1 MGRRF
6 EPVRTHLQ
14 VTFSNIIDLFGGGNS
29 HLTKVNIRL
38 SVVVPCHN
46 SEEFM
51 KKTIGYLY
59 SQLKQDEELILVENG
74 STDSTLVAL
83 KIFFGTVNSENVTII
98 QSPKGL
104 GLALKQGIKHASG
117 KIIVFMEDDLPFGLQ
132 ELDLARK
139 INVTG
144 KYFIL
149 SKYHGNIR
157 GLGLRK
163 IQGIIFIILRES
175 ILGLKVRDSQATF
188 FGDAAV
194 VKDLA
199 RGSQQKDFLVTLEFI
214 ALAREMGVEITEIP
228 CDSLAKP
235 IRPTTL
241 KLRDVLQMFIGL
253 FEVKQDL
260 KKAANDKSKD

>member
-1 MGRRF
+1 
-6 EPVRTHLQ
+6 
-14 VTFSNIIDLFGGGNS
+14 
-29 HLTKVNIRL
+29 
-38 SVVVPCHN
+38 
-46 SEEFM
+46 
-51 KKTIGYLY
+51 
-59 SQLKQDEELILVENG
+59 
-74 STDSTLVAL
+74 
-83 KIFFGTVNSENVTII
+83 
-98 QSPKGL
+98 
-104 GLALKQGIKHASG
+104 
-117 KIIVFMEDDLPFGLQ
+117 MEDDLPFGLQ

-139 INVTG
+139 IDVTG

-214 ALAREMGVEITEIP
+214 ALARKMGVKITEIP

-241 KLRDVLQMFIGL
+241 RLCDVLQMFIGL

-260 KKAANDKSKD
+260 KKAANDNSKD

>member
-1 MGRRF
+1 M
-6 EPVRTHLQ
+6 E
-14 VTFSNIIDLFGGGNS
+14 
-29 HLTKVNIRL
+29 
-38 SVVVPCHN
+38 
-46 SEEFM
+46 
-51 KKTIGYLY
+51 KTIGYLY

-74 STDSTLVAL
+74 STDNTLAAL
-83 KIFFGTVNSENVTII
+83 KRLFGTVNSENVTII

-104 GLALKQGIKHASG
+104 GSALKQGIKRASG

-132 ELDLARK
+132 ELNLARK
-139 INVTG
+139 IDVTG

-149 SKYHGNIR
+149 SKYHGNIH

-163 IQGIIFIILRES
+163 IQGLVFIFLRES

-199 RGSQQKDFLVTLEFI
+199 KGSQQKGFLITLEFI
-214 ALAREMGVEITEIP
+214 ALARKMNVKITEIP
-228 CDSLAKP
+228 CESLANP

-241 KLRDVLQMFIGL
+241 RLRDKLQMFIGL
-253 FEVKQDL
+253 FEVRQYV
-260 KKAANDKSKD
+260 KKATNDKSND